1 MKKKTIWISAAAAV
15 VALGAAGIGV
25 AVADPFDGDDRLSGQ
40 TLKKASAA
48 ALAEVGDGTVED
60 ASASDDLDHAY
71 EVEVRLSDGT
81 EVDVA
86 LDDNYDVVWTDRSG
100 DSRNNSDNSDS
111 RDDSGDGNGDSDGV
125 SDDAASGAGTDG
137 STTAPQGSTDA
148 DDVPLTDAE
157 RTGAEQAAL
166 AEVGDGTVT
175 DIDRSNDADHAFE
188 VEVTFADGRDV
199 DVELTTD
206 FQVVRVDDDSQPATN

>member
-15 VALGAAGIGV
+15 VVLGAAGISV

-40 TLKKASAA
+40 TLEKASAA
-48 ALAEVGDGTVED
+48 AIAEAGEGTVRE
-60 ASASDDLDHAY
+60 ASASDDLDHQY
-71 EVEVRLSDGT
+71 DVEVRLTDGT

-86 LDDNYDVVWTDRSG
+86 LDENFDVVYSDR
-100 DSRNNSDNSDS
+100 DNRGND
-111 RDDSGDGNGDSDGV
+111 RDDDSE
-125 SDDAASGAGTDG
+125 ANGAGAETG
-137 STTAPQGSTDA
+137 TSTTGTQGSTDA

-157 RTGAEQAAL
+157 RAGAEQAAL

-175 DIDRSNDADHAFE
+175 DIDRSDDADHAFE

-206 FQVVRVDDDSQPATN
+206 FEVVRVDDDSQPATN

>member
-15 VALGAAGIGV
+15 VVLGAAGISV

-40 TLKKASAA
+40 TLEKASAA
-48 ALAEVGDGTVED
+48 AIAEAGEGTVRE
-60 ASASDDLDHAY
+60 ASASDDLDHKY
-71 EVEVRLSDGT
+71 DVEVRLTDGT

-86 LDDNYDVVWTDRSG
+86 LDENFDVVYSDR
-100 DSRNNSDNSDS
+100 DNRGND
-111 RDDSGDGNGDSDGV
+111 RDDDSTDD
-125 SDDAASGAGTDG
+125 SEANDAATETGT
-137 STTAPQGSTDA
+137 STTGTQGSTDA

-175 DIDRSNDADHAFE
+175 DIDRSDDADHTFE

>member
-15 VALGAAGIGV
+15 VVLGAAGVTV
-25 AVADPFDGDDRLSGQ
+25 AVADPFDGDDRLTGS
-40 TLKKASAA
+40 TLEKASDAA
-48 ALAEVGDGTVED
+48 IAEVGEGTVRD
-60 ASASDDLDHAY
+60 ASASDDLDHKY
-71 EVEVRLSDGT
+71 DVEVRLTDGT

-86 LDDNYDVVWTDRSG
+86 LDEDFDVVYTDR
-100 DSRNNSDNSDS
+100 DNRDNDNDSDNANDSD
-111 RDDSGDGNGDSDGV
+111 DDSNG
-125 SDDAASGAGTDG
+125 AATGTDA
-137 STTAPQGSTDA
+137 STTAPEGPTDA

-175 DIDRSNDADHAFE
+175 DIDRSDDADHAFE

-199 DVELTTD
+199 DVELTAD

>member
-15 VALGAAGIGV
+15 VVLGGAGIAV

-40 TLKKASAA
+40 TLERASDA
-48 ALAEVGDGTVED
+48 ALAEVGEGTVSD
-60 ASASDDLDHAY
+60 ASTSDDLDHAY
-71 EVEVRLSDGT
+71 SVDVRLTDGT

-86 LDDNYDVVWTDRSG
+86 LDENFDVVWTDR
-100 DSRNNSDNSDS
+100 DNRDNDRDDNSNGAS
-111 RDDSGDGNGDSDGV
+111 NGTDSGTAPN
-125 SDDAASGAGTDG
+125 A
-137 STTAPQGSTDA
+137 TTAPQGSVDS

-166 AEVGDGTVT
+166 AEAGDGTVT
-175 DIDRSNDADHAFE
+175 DIDRSDDADHAFE

-199 DVELTTD
+199 DVELTAD

>member
-15 VALGAAGIGV
+15 VVLGAAGISV

-40 TLKKASAA
+40 TLEKASAA
-48 ALAEVGDGTVED
+48 AIAEAGEGTVRD
-60 ASASDDLDHAY
+60 ASTSDDLDHKY
-71 EVEVRLSDGT
+71 DVEVRLTDGT

-86 LDDNYDVVWTDRSG
+86 LDENFDVVYSDR
-100 DSRNNSDNSDS
+100 DNRDND
-111 RDDSGDGNGDSDGV
+111 RDDDRDANGAG
-125 SDDAASGAGTDG
+125 GAGTETG
-137 STTAPQGSTDA
+137 TSTTGTQGSTDA

-175 DIDRSNDADHAFE
+175 DIDRSDDTDHAFE

-199 DVELTTD
+199 DVELTAD

>member
-1 MKKKTIWISAAAAV
+1 MKKKTIWITAAAAV
-15 VALGAAGIGV
+15 VVLGGAGIAV
-25 AVADPFDGDDRLSGQ
+25 AVADPFDDNDRLTGQ
-40 TLKKASAA
+40 TLEQASEAA
-48 ALAEVGDGTVED
+48 IAEVGEGTVRN
-60 ASASDDLDHAY
+60 ASTSDDLDHAY
-71 EVEVRLSDGT
+71 DVEVRLTDGS

-86 LDDNYDVVWTDRSG
+86 LDDNFDVVYTDR
-100 DSRNNSDNSDS
+100 DNRDNDDDDNSNGAATGTS
-111 RDDSGDGNGDSDGV
+111 TNGNG
-125 SDDAASGAGTDG
+125 T

-166 AEVGDGTVT
+166 AEAGDGTVT
-175 DIDRSNDADHAFE
+175 DIDRSDDADHAFE

-199 DVELTTD
+199 DVELTAD

>member
-15 VALGAAGIGV
+15 VVLGAAGISV

-40 TLKKASAA
+40 TLEKASAA
-48 ALAEVGDGTVED
+48 AIAEAGEGTVRE
-60 ASASDDLDHAY
+60 ASASDDLDHKY
-71 EVEVRLSDGT
+71 DVEVRLTDGT

-86 LDDNYDVVWTDRSG
+86 LDENFDVVYSDR
-100 DSRNNSDNSDS
+100 DNRGND
-111 RDDSGDGNGDSDGV
+111 RDDDSTDD
-125 SDDAASGAGTDG
+125 SEANDAATETGT
-137 STTAPQGSTDA
+137 STTGTQGSTDA

-175 DIDRSNDADHAFE
+175 DIDRSDDADHTFE
-188 VEVTFADGRDV
+188 
-199 DVELTTD
+199 
-206 FQVVRVDDDSQPATN
+206 VVRVDDDSQPATN